1 MCPAIAS
8 GIVTEDALV
17 SYWPMLLAII
27 TICTRAQL
35 HSKTI
40 SGFACVASVSVRFLS
55 KESKTARNPP
65 LPLFHFNF
73 WLSFH
78 FSRGQTE
85 NPVPWPSSVFFAP
98 KPHGNACYAGYIRC
112 NYFLKYT
119 VLASGWWEKVCHAL
133 ILKRTTLAKSLLNF
147 FTISLAV
154 SSGLKSVYLYKHG

>member
-55 KESKTARNPP
+55 KESKTAGRM
-65 LPLFHFNF
+65 
-73 WLSFH
+73 
-78 FSRGQTE
+78 
-85 NPVPWPSSVFFAP
+85 
-98 KPHGNACYAGYIRC
+98 YILEWHLRR
-112 NYFLKYT
+112 KT
-119 VLASGWWEKVCHAL
+119 HHAAT
-133 ILKRTTLAKSLLNF
+133 R
-147 FTISLAV
+147 
-154 SSGLKSVYLYKHG
+154 